1 MGLGLI
7 GEAMASDRE
16 KILAEIERRIEDSN
30 NIGFVEGECGYRTG
44 LRDIRD
50 FIAKLPAAEESQYW
64 AVYIPG
70 YDPSLFCIEGAARA
84 CAVGLSGEVHR
95 VSICRLEDK

>member
-1 MGLGLI
+1 MH
-7 GEAMASDRE
+7 DRE

-50 FIAKLPAAEESQYW
+50 FIANLPAAEEVPMS
-64 AVYIPG
+64 AVYFQ
-70 YDPSLFCIEGAARA
+70 DRIEAAFVENCEA
-84 CAVGLSGEVHR
+84 HEYIDGHDDMPIIKVA
-95 VSICRLEDK
+95 VSIRPVEDRT